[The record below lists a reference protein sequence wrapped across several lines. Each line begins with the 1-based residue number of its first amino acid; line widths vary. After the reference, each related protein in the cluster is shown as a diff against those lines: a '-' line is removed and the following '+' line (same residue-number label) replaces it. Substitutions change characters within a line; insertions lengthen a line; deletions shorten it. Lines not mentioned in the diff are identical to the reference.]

1 MGAGTAGCAESK
13 RVDGVK
19 IITKRI
25 DEMER
30 ATYNP
35 RIDLMPE
42 DEEFQYLEESMR
54 RFGQVLPVV
63 WNQRTN
69 RVVSGHQR
77 LSVLEYWGE
86 EKAEVSVV
94 DLDEIKE
101 KQLNLALNKI
111 TGSWDNEKLRFVL
124 EELGDDALGIGFSEA
139 EIDALENDLEAA
151 LDSNFLQEELSGI
164 EETFNI
170 ELSFNKEEHEDVAAY
185 IKANGKEGMVQLILK
200 KIKGEI

>member
-19 IITKRI
+19 IITKCI

-69 RVVSGHQR
+69 RVVGGHQR

-86 EKAEVSVV
+86 TETEVSVV
-94 DLDEIKE
+94 DLDETKE

-139 EIDALENDLEAA
+139 EIDALENDLAAA

>member
-1 MGAGTAGCAESK
+1 M
-13 RVDGVK
+13 K
-19 IITKRI
+19 IIKKRI

-35 RIDLMPE
+35 RVDLMPG

-54 RFGQVLPVV
+54 RFGQVLPIV

-101 KQLNLALNKI
+101 K
-111 TGSWDNEKLRFVL
+111 GKL
-124 EELGDDALGIGFSEA
+124 
-139 EIDALENDLEAA
+139 AA
-151 LDSNFLQEELSGI
+151 LSLKPRTPASVILPYLDKLDMVLVMTVEPGFGGQSFMADMLPKIRGIRALMNEYKPGCELEVDGGI
-164 EETFNI
+164 DENTAPLVVDAGANVLVAGSAVFGRPDRAAAI
-170 ELSFNKEEHEDVAAY
+170 EGLRMAAA
-185 IKANGKEGMVQLILK
+185 IKP
-200 KIKGEI
+200 